1 MRYNISLCIWSILQM
16 LIVDNIKIN
25 ETKNLLLHKVAHE
38 TCSYLF
44 VERKV
49 LYKKDTSLIECLSCQ
64 TSKISSSF
72 LTQWVVKL
80 ILICKKGH
88 CGKYLQIFF
97 PLVTFEL
104 NSFLCFYSSFN
115 HILIQFH
122 FHWEQTT
129 HPYIGT

>member
-16 LIVDNIKIN
+16 FIVDNIKIN

-49 LYKKDTSLIECLSCQ
+49 FYKKDTSLIECLSCQ

-104 NSFLCFYSSFN
+104 ASCVFYSSFN
-115 HILIQFH
+115 HIPIQFH